1 MIVDKMEILNHVS
14 GTVKGSKIKALRKL
28 KKKKKKDTSELL
40 TICRKGDI
48 ISYRKYIE
56 AKNPKKKQI
65 ANVNSFP

>member
-28 KKKKKKDTSELL
+28 KKKKDTSELL

-65 ANVNSFP
+65 PNVNSFP